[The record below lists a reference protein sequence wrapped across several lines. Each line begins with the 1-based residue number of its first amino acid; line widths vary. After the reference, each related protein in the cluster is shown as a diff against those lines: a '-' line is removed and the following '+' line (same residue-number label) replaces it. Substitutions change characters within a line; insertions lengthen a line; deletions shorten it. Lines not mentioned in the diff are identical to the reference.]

1 MPQPQESCMNSI
13 LATCAQLKNSLKRLM
28 EPLARQQ
35 GVNMAQMLLL
45 CGIHSGVI
53 ANVNSACRWLDMGQG
68 NTSTLCK
75 RLEEQGFLLRR
86 RSHEDE
92 RVVQLSLTAKG
103 RQTVLCINQQLD
115 ALSQRLLQVS
125 PQLYQRLQDSVAAAN
140 ELAGLLPLL
149 IEAEQTPA
157 RIPENEKQ

>member
-53 ANVNSACRWLDMGQG
+53 ANVNSCLLY
-68 NTSTLCK
+68 TSITRCAIPWI
-75 RLEEQGFLLRR
+75 GC
-86 RSHEDE
+86 
-92 RVVQLSLTAKG
+92 VVKPCPSNF
-103 RQTVLCINQQLD
+103 VF
-115 ALSQRLLQVS
+115 
-125 PQLYQRLQDSVAAAN
+125 
-140 ELAGLLPLL
+140 
-149 IEAEQTPA
+149 
-157 RIPENEKQ
+157 